1 MAHEAVQIGE
11 WTFSPGAAELTNGAR
26 KRALEHRAALVLAV
40 LVRHRGEVVSHQ
52 DLVTQVWGGRAVS
65 PNSIAVVIGD
75 LRRALGDSARAPRYI
90 ETVAK
95 RGYRLTMQPAT
106 ALAPQRRRLAA
117 LVGAG
122 AVLALA
128 GAVFASNVRPAA
140 IALTIAPVSNETGQA
155 GYDALAR
162 SVGELLVSNATRNR
176 AIRVRRAEGGAAAGD
191 PSVLLSGRLILWS
204 GHPSVSISATDVS
217 TGETIWSGIAPGPE
231 DDLPQQV
238 QSLMSELEGALE
250 QRRAR

>member
-40 LVRHRGEVVSHQ
+40 LVRHRGEVVSHK

-75 LRRALGDSARAPRYI
+75 LRRALGDSARAPQYI

-95 RGYRLTMQPAT
+95 RGYRLTAQSAP
-106 ALAPQRRRLAA
+106 ALAPQRRRLVA

-122 AVLALA
+122 ALLALA

-176 AIRVRRAEGGAAAGD
+176 AIRVRRAEGAVAGD
-191 PSVLLSGRLILWS
+191 ASVLLSGRLILWS
-204 GHPSVSISATDVS
+204 GHPSVSISATDIS

-231 DDLPQQV
+231 DNLPEQV
-238 QSLMSELEGALE
+238 QGLMREFDGELE

>member
-40 LVRHRGEVVSHQ
+40 LVRHRGEVVSHK

-75 LRRALGDSARAPRYI
+75 LRRALGDSARAPQYI

-95 RGYRLTMQPAT
+95 RGYRLTAQSAP
-106 ALAPQRRRLAA
+106 ALAPQRRRLVA

-122 AVLALA
+122 ALLALA

-176 AIRVRRAEGGAAAGD
+176 AIRVRRAEGAVAGD
-191 PSVLLSGRLILWS
+191 ASVLLSGRLILWS
-204 GHPSVSISATDVS
+204 GHPSVSISATDIS

-231 DDLPQQV
+231 DNLPQQV
-238 QSLMSELEGALE
+238 QGLMREFDGELE

>member
-40 LVRHRGEVVSHQ
+40 LVRHRGEVVSHK
-52 DLVTQVWGGRAVS
+52 DLVAQVWGGRAVS

-75 LRRALGDSARAPRYI
+75 LRRALGDSARAPQYI

-95 RGYRLTMQPAT
+95 RGYRLTAQSAP
-106 ALAPQRRRLAA
+106 ALAPQRRRLVA

-122 AVLALA
+122 ALLALA

-176 AIRVRRAEGGAAAGD
+176 AIRVRRAEGAVAGD
-191 PSVLLSGRLILWS
+191 ASVLLSGRLILWS
-204 GHPSVSISATDVS
+204 GHPSVSISATDIS

-231 DDLPQQV
+231 DNLPQQV
-238 QSLMSELEGALE
+238 QGLMREFDGEME